1 MMCAQNL
8 VVSDHV
14 LFLGEKVYFV
24 NPNNCSLGYCTK
36 LFVQKTI
43 LSEMGKDKR
52 SYLLYLRL
60 LSLSR
65 LLEYGDLLR
74 DRDLLRERLRDRSL
88 TKPYMVRPDRLCAG
102 AALPLLVLA
111 LNPNPECPCD
121 CDCCR
126 LELSVSQR
134 EVDFLFR

>member
-1 MMCAQNL
+1 MIS
-8 VVSDHV
+8 V
-14 LFLGEKVYFV
+14 
-24 NPNNCSLGYCTK
+24 
-36 LFVQKTI
+36 
-43 LSEMGKDKR
+43 

-88 TKPYMVRPDRLCAG
+88 TKPYIVRPDRLCAG

-111 LNPNPECPCD
+111 LYPNPECPYD

-134 EVDFLFR
+134 DVDFLFR